1 VIALPHAQGRIP
13 SEFVEE
19 ATMDITV
26 SLSDTELIALSRL
39 ANMLGRDLDFAAYVA
54 VREFLIGA
62 ELLGTMLAIDEETET
77 MGIA

>member
-1 VIALPHAQGRIP
+1 MYV
-13 SEFVEE
+13 
-19 ATMDITV
+19 TV